1 MMKPI
6 SGAGICH
13 SGTRIGSTKA
23 IDSALNASKNVA
35 LPMTI
40 RATTYQ
46 RDVGTC
52 SIRTIRVAAA
62 SSEANDAEGTAG
74 ASDHGSA
81 LATDKGFLPF
91 ILFFGPTLSVN
102 TRHMQANLYS
112 LNFGHAGYAGSDA
125 LHQRQNFFRDDRG
138 AFHRR
143 QMANLAQHRQCCV
156 RHGLLHLLRHRDRG
170 GV

>member
-6 SGAGICH
+6 SGAVICH

-40 RATTYQ
+40 RAWTYQ

-52 SIRTIRVAAA
+52 SIRTIREAAA
-62 SSEANDAEGTAG
+62 SSGAKGGADEGTAG

-81 LATDKGFLPF
+81 LATDKVFSRLF
-91 ILFFGPTLSVN
+91 CFFGPTLSVN
-102 TRHMQANLYS
+102 TRHVQAGL
-112 LNFGHAGYAGSDA
+112 
-125 LHQRQNFFRDDRG
+125 
-138 AFHRR
+138 RR
-143 QMANLAQHRQCCV
+143 
-156 RHGLLHLLRHRDRG
+156 
-170 GV
+170 

>member
-6 SGAGICH
+6 SGAVMCH

-23 IDSALNASKNVA
+23 IDSALNASKKVA

-52 SIRTIRVAAA
+52 SIRAIRAAAA
-62 SSEANDAEGTAG
+62 SSEANSAGEGTAG

-81 LATDKGFLPF
+81 LATDKGFLPLV
-91 ILFFGPTLSVN
+91 LFFGPTLSVN
-102 TRHMQANLYS
+102 TRHMQANL
-112 LNFGHAGYAGSDA
+112 
-125 LHQRQNFFRDDRG
+125 
-138 AFHRR
+138 
-143 QMANLAQHRQCCV
+143 
-156 RHGLLHLLRHRDRG
+156 LL
-170 GV
+170 